1 MQITPRECSIEAALK
16 RAVHMP
22 FVQGLIQSLSGT
34 NTKRQR
40 LWESLSHFSV
50 FLKRWSLTSLML
62 TSRNEKQKEV
72 QTYSVK
78 KEAHLNMNAAD
89 KCCFNL

>member
-1 MQITPRECSIEAALK
+1 MQITPRECSIETALK

-50 FLKRWSLTSLML
+50 F
-62 TSRNEKQKEV
+62 
-72 QTYSVK
+72 
-78 KEAHLNMNAAD
+78 
-89 KCCFNL
+89 